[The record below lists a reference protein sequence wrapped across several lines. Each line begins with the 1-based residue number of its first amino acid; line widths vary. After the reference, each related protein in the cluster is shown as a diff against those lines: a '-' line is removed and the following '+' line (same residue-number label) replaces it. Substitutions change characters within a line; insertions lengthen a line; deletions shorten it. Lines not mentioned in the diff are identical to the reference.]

1 MQQRPCEPAKRTH
14 ASDRGPQR
22 ASLSVSSHLQTS
34 KEDAIRLAV
43 LYALHYE
50 QKPGSKLSSVLSALR
65 DRGISEDMLNIVN
78 LFLRYLSLSPFSLRF
93 SPSNERTGDL
103 FGGSGLGGLVS
114 GLAKSIKG
122 NSNIYTQH
130 QPLLQDVLSQIKKN
144 KLSETDYPFE
154 GASGN
159 GTPNV
164 VVVFYVGGTTYEE
177 AHVVSEWN
185 TEGSMQVVLGGTH
198 VLNSDMF
205 MRAMKSL

>member
-1 MQQRPCEPAKRTH
+1 M
-14 ASDRGPQR
+14 
-22 ASLSVSSHLQTS
+22 QTS

-78 LFLRYLSLSPFSLRF
+78 LFLRYLSLSRFSLRF

-205 MRAMKSL
+205 MRAIKSL